1 MYVCYVSTN
10 KCCIVYNS
18 YAEEPILNKKFHQY
32 QTPSQLHK
40 EHYFTYLFIS
50 SFIKYNTR
58 GRDIDNTLC

>member
-40 EHYFTYLFIS
+40 EYLFHLSIY
-50 SFIKYNTR
+50 IIIHKKTI
-58 GRDIDNTLC
+58 RDVQI